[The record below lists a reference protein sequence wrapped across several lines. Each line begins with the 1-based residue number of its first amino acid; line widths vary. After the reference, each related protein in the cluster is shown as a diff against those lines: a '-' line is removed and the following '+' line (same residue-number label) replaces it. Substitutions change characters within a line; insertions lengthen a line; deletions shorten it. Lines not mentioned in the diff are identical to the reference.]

1 MSEQIDSAKSGKA
14 SEWALAVAYGV
25 PLAVFWIALFW
36 FTAFREIYKM
46 PFWLQLLNWCASFF
60 MVYLCIKEYRKRFEQ
75 PSDMTYGKAVR
86 VGFLQALV
94 AAPIYALAVWAM
106 ISFLFSDY
114 IENMLD
120 EAFRTT
126 MEMVGSSDQA
136 DAQFELMEKFI
147 TPWVLGVSSF
157 VNALLS
163 GLIYALVAAA
173 VLRRKKPVNTSV

>member
-86 VGFLQALV
+86 VGFLQTL
-94 AAPIYALAVWAM
+94 
-106 ISFLFSDY
+106 LFSDY

-147 TPWVLGVSSF
+147 TPWVLGLSSF

>member
-1 MSEQIDSAKSGKA
+1 
-14 SEWALAVAYGV
+14 
-25 PLAVFWIALFW
+25 
-36 FTAFREIYKM
+36 
-46 PFWLQLLNWCASFF
+46 
-60 MVYLCIKEYRKRFEQ
+60 
-75 PSDMTYGKAVR
+75 
-86 VGFLQALV
+86 
-94 AAPIYALAVWAM
+94 LAVWAM

-147 TPWVLGVSSF
+147 TPWVLGLSSF

-163 GLIYALVAAA
+163 GLIYALLAAA

>member
-1 MSEQIDSAKSGKA
+1 
-14 SEWALAVAYGV
+14 
-25 PLAVFWIALFW
+25 
-36 FTAFREIYKM
+36 
-46 PFWLQLLNWCASFF
+46 
-60 MVYLCIKEYRKRFEQ
+60 
-75 PSDMTYGKAVR
+75 
-86 VGFLQALV
+86 
-94 AAPIYALAVWAM
+94 
-106 ISFLFSDY
+106 
-114 IENMLD
+114 MLD